1 MENPEGRGVIRQIPS
16 GGGGNGYFLKPHNKI
31 KNPLITFSHF
41 AAVPLIL
48 LLLNN
53 IAVCYMCHFTITF
66 RKNKKLLATI
76 IYLLN
81 HYELKYCKFI
91 LLSSTKYLKVITLN
105 PKKYQQIGY
114 TRHCSTYISYGTEE
128 KIFLT
133 TMTVFVYLFD
143 FIFD

>member
-1 MENPEGRGVIRQIPS
+1 MRNCSQS
-16 GGGGNGYFLKPHNKI
+16 
-31 KNPLITFSHF
+31 
-41 AAVPLIL
+41 
-48 LLLNN
+48 
-53 IAVCYMCHFTITF
+53 
-66 RKNKKLLATI
+66 I

-114 TRHCSTYISYGTEE
+114 NRHCSTYISYGTEE

>member
-1 MENPEGRGVIRQIPS
+1 MGADFGKSRGEGGHTTNPFRG

-66 RKNKKLLATI
+66 RKNKKLLAI
-76 IYLLN
+76 HYLLK
-81 HYELKYCKFI
+81 H
-91 LLSSTKYLKVITLN
+91 
-105 PKKYQQIGY
+105 
-114 TRHCSTYISYGTEE
+114 
-128 KIFLT
+128 
-133 TMTVFVYLFD
+133 
-143 FIFD
+143 